1 MNDLD
6 LRISSIVG
14 KYVND
19 SKVSQEALSKK
30 IGVSQPSLS
39 RLLAGKKSWVVR
51 DIEAMAA
58 IGVDF
63 SDLFTR
69 EV

>member
-1 MNDLD
+1 MDDLNTKCS
-6 LRISSIVG
+6 RIIRQYMKEKHLIQQELG
-14 KYVND
+14 ELIGM
-19 SKVSQEALSKK
+19 SQPALSR
-30 IGVSQPSLS
+30 S
-39 RLLAGKKSWVVR
+39 LAGKKSWVVR